1 MAASGVEAQI
11 YSALMDAVVA
21 LAQSLGIALAAP
33 NVAFTPPI
41 ASADGQGVKKGDR
54 LPYLVASYM
63 PNTADM
69 FGYESDSDVDYQG
82 MLQVSVFWPARAGI
96 VKPLQV
102 AAQVVAAFK
111 PGTKINAAS
120 GLRIRIDQ
128 QPTVAPALT
137 ESDLAQIPV
146 TVRWRV
152 FVPAAA

>member
-1 MAASGVEAQI
+1 MAVTGVEAQI

-21 LAQSLGIALAAP
+21 LAGTLKVALAAP

-41 ASADGQGVKKGDR
+41 AASDGPGVKKGDR
-54 LPYLVASYM
+54 LPYLVVTYM
-63 PNTADM
+63 PNTADV
-69 FGYESDSDVDYQG
+69 FGYEGDSDVDYQG

-102 AAQVVAAFK
+102 AAQIVTAFK
-111 PGTKINAAS
+111 PGTKIDAN
-120 GLRIRIDQ
+120 GLRIRVDQ

-137 ESDLAQIPV
+137 ESDLVQIPV
-146 TVRWRV
+146 TVRWRA

>member
-21 LAQSLGIALAAP
+21 LAQSLKVALASP

-41 ASADGQGVKKGDR
+41 AVADGQGFKKGDR

-63 PNTADM
+63 PNTADV
-69 FGYESDSDVDYQG
+69 FGYEYDSDVDYQG

-102 AAQVVAAFK
+102 AAQIVAAFK
-111 PGTKINAAS
+111 PGTKIDAS

-137 ESDLAQIPV
+137 ESDLVQIPV